1 MQITTSLFHGLL
13 HIDKQSPLRGEDAEA
28 KRKTQP
34 QSASSVSGI
43 AALSVVVLAFHGR
56 LNNSVMREAE

>member
-1 MQITTSLFHGLL
+1 MGSCTLINNHP
-13 HIDKQSPLRGEDAEA
+13 KKALRGEDAEA